1 LIKINVGTN
10 KPAEAQSELIM
21 SSGRR
26 VEIRRQKRLFD
37 DFFKIDELI
46 VAHQRFDGSMSGE
59 ERRLVF
65 ERGDAVA
72 VLLFDAD
79 ARAAVLV
86 EQFRA
91 PTLIA
96 RRRDDP
102 ASADG
107 WIVELVAGMIDEGEN
122 AEQAAIREV
131 FEETGYRIANP
142 RLIGKFFSS
151 PGGSDER
158 FFLYFAGVREAQ
170 REGNG
175 GGIAGEEDIK
185 VFQLGVDD
193 LFRKLAQ
200 GAIEDPKLAIAAYWL
215 KDNINRP

>member
-1 LIKINVGTN
+1 
-10 KPAEAQSELIM
+10 M
-21 SSGRR
+21 SADRR
-26 VEIRRQKRLFD
+26 VEIRRQNRLFD

-46 VAHQRFDGSMSGE
+46 VRHERHDGGMSGE

-65 ERGDAVA
+65 ERGDAIA
-72 VLLFDAD
+72 VLLFDEK
-79 ARAAVLV
+79 ARAVVLV

-102 ASADG
+102 ASTAG
-107 WIVELVAGMIDEGEN
+107 WIVELVAGMIDQGESV
-122 AEQAAIREV
+122 EQAAIREV
-131 FEETGYRIANP
+131 FEETGYRITDP
-142 RLIGKFFSS
+142 RPIGQFFSS

-158 FFLYFAGVREAQ
+158 FFLYFAWVADAQ
-170 REGNG
+170 RDGKG

-185 VFQLGVDD
+185 VFQRGVDD
-193 LFRKLAQ
+193 LFRELAQ

-215 KDNINRP
+215 KDNIDRL